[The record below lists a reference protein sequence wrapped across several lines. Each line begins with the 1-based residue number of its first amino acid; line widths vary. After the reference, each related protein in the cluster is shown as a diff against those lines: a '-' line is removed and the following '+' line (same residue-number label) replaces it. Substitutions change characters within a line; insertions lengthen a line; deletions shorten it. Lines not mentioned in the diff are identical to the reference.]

1 MASEASKRRK
11 IDDEAPLLGT
21 RVSLDGKNVTA
32 AAINASGRMVAAQT
46 SGINLAGPQ
55 NKYFAIT
62 QAQQDGCTG
71 NYRIFDSPYGNFL
84 VPGVPTHAELA

>member
-1 MASEASKRRK
+1 
-11 IDDEAPLLGT
+11 
-21 RVSLDGKNVTA
+21 VQ
-32 AAINASGRMVAAQT
+32 VAAQT